1 MRATLMGVPRA
12 ISPRALAPGSW
23 SRRRIGRRGGC
34 SGAGGSRRPRG
45 HDEEERSVTGPPG
58 RPGKQAQPSDSPR
71 RTEAPSNQPAMTL
84 DNPEQKNYAEIERL
98 ERLLDELRASASTA
112 RETEAIREIGLEI
125 ALAVREVGAMLV
137 NVGWEQSF
145 SAPDRGET

>member
-1 MRATLMGVPRA
+1 MG
-12 ISPRALAPGSW
+12 L
-23 SRRRIGRRGGC
+23 
-34 SGAGGSRRPRG
+34 
-45 HDEEERSVTGPPG
+45 
-58 RPGKQAQPSDSPR
+58 
-71 RTEAPSNQPAMTL
+71 N
-84 DNPEQKNYAEIERL
+84 NPEQKNYAEIERL

-145 SAPDRGET
+145 SAGERRER